1 MLRLSDLSVGSFIF
15 DENDI
20 MTHTNTIARKLS
32 YITHT
37 FSFFYFR
44 HHVEVKICFMIIISL
59 STFFDDHGNKFD
71 THTHVHVFFSN
82 NWEKQQIAILLASV
96 RLLSEKCSAY

>member
-1 MLRLSDLSVGSFIF
+1 
-15 DENDI
+15 
-20 MTHTNTIARKLS
+20 
-32 YITHT
+32 
-37 FSFFYFR
+37 
-44 HHVEVKICFMIIISL
+44 MIIISL

-96 RLLSEKCSAY
+96 RLLSEKCFSAY

>member
-1 MLRLSDLSVGSFIF
+1 MYLVSELLVWSFIF
-15 DENDI
+15 DENDT

-71 THTHVHVFFSN
+71 THTHVHVFFF
-82 NWEKQQIAILLASV
+82 
-96 RLLSEKCSAY
+96 